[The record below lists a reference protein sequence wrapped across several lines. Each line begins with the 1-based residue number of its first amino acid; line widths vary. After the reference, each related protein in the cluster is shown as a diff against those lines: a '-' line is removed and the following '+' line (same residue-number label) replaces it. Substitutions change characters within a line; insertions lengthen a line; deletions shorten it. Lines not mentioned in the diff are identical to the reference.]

1 MSGGFSE
8 MRKSKKS
15 DSSSVAAEQS
25 LAADGATAWFSGDFI
40 LSARMLI
47 APQLKAIV
55 RFLSCAG
62 MDSELLDEVKAFV
75 AEFWL
80 EPKGRLS
87 AETSVNLDLGMDG
100 DDGVEF
106 MQAFS
111 LRFGVDL
118 SAFPHDKY
126 FGPEAP
132 ATPISVVEAIIR
144 RVKMGRWSDLCP
156 LRVGALAEAA
166 ENRSWV
172 VESRPG
178 I

>member
-1 MSGGFSE
+1 MN
-8 MRKSKKS
+8 
-15 DSSSVAAEQS
+15 
-25 LAADGATAWFSGDFI
+25 
-40 LSARMLI
+40 
-47 APQLKAIV
+47 
-55 RFLSCAG
+55 
-62 MDSELLDEVKAFV
+62 SELLEEVKVFV

-87 AETSVNLDLGMDG
+87 AETSVNDDLGMDG

-111 LRFGVDL
+111 VRFGVDL
-118 SAFPHDKY
+118 SAFPQDKY

-132 ATPISVVEAIIR
+132 ANPISVFEGIIR
-144 RVKMGRWSDLCP
+144 RVKTGRWSDLSP
-156 LRVGALAEAA
+156 LTVRALVEAA